1 MKRQL
6 LTSRLSQ
13 RSGSQSSGTI
23 VDNATIPD
31 DVTLPDD
38 GTIVDSVSLASPPPK
53 RRHIEESPPPS
64 YASVK
69 TLKWSP
75 GDPIPLGGFE
85 PPRRSEM
92 EALRMGMEDY
102 NIGGGFGC
110 GLRTKSQKQTAR
122 KTLRQKL
129 KALKKTPVVGEG
141 LEEDERHYDWAVKR
155 FDETVMNDN
164 PERDEF
170 FWYNKRA
177 KTWVKFASSK
187 KKLLDYMKRSDSNIK
202 IQKYDLRALNEM
214 LDEAEEHFRYLLHHA
229 PSSKKKE
236 ATLRSNY
243 VQTLMDV
250 LNELIENY

>member
-1 MKRQL
+1 MKRQFF
-6 LTSRLSQ
+6 TSRLSQ
-13 RSGSQSSGTI
+13 RSGSRSSGTI
-23 VDNATIPD
+23 VDDATIPD

-53 RRHIEESPPPS
+53 RRNIEESPPPS

-129 KALKKTPVVGEG
+129 KALKKAPVVGEG
-141 LEEDERHYDWAVKR
+141 LDDYDYEVKQFNER
-155 FDETVMNDN
+155 VMNDN
-164 PERDEF
+164 PEREEF
-170 FWYNKRA
+170 QRKNP
-177 KTWVKFASSK
+177 KTWVNFASSK

-202 IQKYDLRALNEM
+202 IQKYGLRALNEM
-214 LDEAEEHFRYLLHHA
+214 LDEAEMHFRYLANDA
-229 PSSKKKE
+229 PSSKAKQ
-236 ATLRSNY
+236 AAIRSNY

-250 LNELIENY
+250 LNDLIENY